1 MNSPDAPK
9 PDATPAATPA
19 ADADLDPFRLQ
30 SPETLANPYPVYA
43 RLRQEAPVYFSAGY
57 NGWLVTRY
65 DHVAAGFRDPR
76 LSAKRSSAFVTKL
89 PDEVRQRLE
98 PLRRNLASWALLLDP
113 PEHTRIRSLINKA
126 FVPRLVE
133 GLRPRVEALVSD
145 LLDAVAPAG
154 RMDVLRD
161 LGDLLPLLVI
171 GEVLGVPAEDRHKL
185 KGWSNALGGFL
196 GAGRPTLEIAG
207 GALSAVVEL
216 EDYFRGVIA
225 SRRQSPGSD
234 LLSQLIVAEEQGMIL
249 GEQELLST
257 CCMLLFGG
265 HETTKNLIGNG
276 LLALLLHRPAR
287 DELRESPMLIG
298 PAVEELLRYDSPVQ
312 WMSRMALED
321 IELDGV
327 KIPKGDRAFLVLGAA
342 NRDPAQ
348 FPEPDRLDFHRSD
361 IRHISFGLGVHYCA
375 GAALARVEAQ
385 AAIST
390 FLRRFPN
397 AELASG
403 SLNWRM
409 NPGVRGLAAIPVEL
423 GQEKAST

>member
-9 PDATPAATPA
+9 PDAPPAANPA

-43 RLRQEAPVYFSAGY
+43 RLRQEAPVYFSAAY
-57 NGWLVTRY
+57 NGWLITRY
-65 DHVAAGFRDPR
+65 DQVAAGFRDPR

-133 GLRPRVEALVSD
+133 GLRSRVETLVNE
-145 LLDAVAPAG
+145 LLDAVAPTG

-171 GEVLGVPAEDRHKL
+171 GEVLGVPVEDRHRL
-185 KGWSNALGGFL
+185 KGWSNALSGFL

-207 GALSAVVEL
+207 GALSAVAEL

-225 SRRQSPGSD
+225 ARRQSPGND
-234 LLSQLIVAEEQGMIL
+234 LLSQLILAEEQGTIL

-276 LLALLLHRPAR
+276 LLALLLHRSEREA
-287 DELRESPMLIG
+287 LRGTPSLIG

-312 WMSRMALED
+312 WMSRVALDD

-327 KIPKGDRAFLVLGAA
+327 RIPKGDRAFLVLGAA

-348 FPEPDRLDFHRSD
+348 FPDPDKLDFRRTD
-361 IRHISFGLGVHYCA
+361 IRHISLGLGVHYCA
-375 GAALARVEAQ
+375 GSALARVEAQ

-390 FLRRFPN
+390 FLRRFPD
-397 AELASG
+397 AELSPG
-403 SLNWRM
+403 PLTWRM
-409 NPGVRGLAAIPVEL
+409 NPGMRGLTAIPIEL
-423 GQEKAST
+423 GPQNSAS

>member
-9 PDATPAATPA
+9 PDATPAVTPA
-19 ADADLDPFRLQ
+19 ADADVDRFRLQ

-43 RLRQEAPVYFSAGY
+43 RLREEAPVYFSAGY

-133 GLRPRVEALVSD
+133 GLRPRVEALVNE

-185 KGWSNALGGFL
+185 KSWSNALGGFL

-207 GALSAVVEL
+207 GALTAVAEL
-216 EDYFRGVIA
+216 EEYFRGVIA
-225 SRRQSPGSD
+225 ARRQSPGSD

-276 LLALLLHRPAR
+276 LLALLRHPAAR
-287 DELRESPMLIG
+287 DELRGSPMLVG

-312 WMSRMALED
+312 WMSRVALED
-321 IELDGV
+321 IELDGAR
-327 KIPKGDRAFLVLGAA
+327 IPKGDRAFLVLGAA

-348 FPEPDRLDFHRSD
+348 FPEPDRLDFHRTD

-385 AAIST
+385 TAIAT
-390 FLRRFPN
+390 FVRRFPN
-397 AELASG
+397 AELSSAP
-403 SLNWRM
+403 LTWRM

-423 GQEKAST
+423 GQEKASP

>member
-19 ADADLDPFRLQ
+19 TDADLDPFRLQ

-43 RLRQEAPVYFSAGY
+43 RLREEAPVYFSAGY

-133 GLRPRVEALVSD
+133 GLRPRVEALVNE

-207 GALSAVVEL
+207 GALSAVAEL
-216 EDYFRGVIA
+216 EEYFRGVIA
-225 SRRQSPGSD
+225 ARRQSPGSD

-276 LLALLLHRPAR
+276 LLALLRHPAAR
-287 DELRESPMLIG
+287 DELRGSPMLVG

-312 WMSRMALED
+312 WMSRIALED
-321 IELDGV
+321 IELDGAR
-327 KIPKGDRAFLVLGAA
+327 IPKGDRAFLVLGAA

-348 FPEPDRLDFHRSD
+348 FPEPDQLDFHRTD

-385 AAIST
+385 TAIAT
-390 FLRRFPN
+390 FVRRFPN
-397 AELASG
+397 AELSSAP
-403 SLNWRM
+403 LTWRM

-423 GQEKAST
+423 GQEKASP

>member
-30 SPETLANPYPVYA
+30 SPATLANPYPVYA
-43 RLRQEAPVYFSAGY
+43 RLREEAPVYFSAGY

-133 GLRPRVEALVSD
+133 GLRPRVEALVNE

-154 RMDVLRD
+154 QMDVLRD

-207 GALSAVVEL
+207 GALSAVAEL
-216 EDYFRGVIA
+216 EEYFRGVIA
-225 SRRQSPGSD
+225 ARRQSPGSD

-276 LLALLLHRPAR
+276 LLALLRHPAAR
-287 DELRESPMLIG
+287 DELRGSPMLVG

-312 WMSRMALED
+312 WMSRVALED
-321 IELDGV
+321 IELDGAR
-327 KIPKGDRAFLVLGAA
+327 IPKGDRAFLVLGAA

-348 FPEPDRLDFHRSD
+348 FPEPDRLDFHRTD

-385 AAIST
+385 TAIAT
-390 FLRRFPN
+390 FVRRFPN
-397 AELASG
+397 AELSSAP
-403 SLNWRM
+403 LTWRM

-423 GQEKAST
+423 GQEKASP

>member
-89 PDEVRQRLE
+89 PEEVRQRLE

-133 GLRPRVEALVSD
+133 GLRPRVEALVND

-154 RMDVLRD
+154 QMDVLRD

-207 GALSAVVEL
+207 GALSAVAEL

-276 LLALLLHRPAR
+276 LLALLLHRSAR

-327 KIPKGDRAFLVLGAA
+327 TIPKGDRAFLVLGAA

-348 FPEPDRLDFHRSD
+348 FPEPDRLDFHRTD
-361 IRHISFGLGVHYCA
+361 IRHISLGLGVHYCA

-385 AAIST
+385 AAISM

-403 SLNWRM
+403 GLTWRM
-409 NPGVRGLAAIPVEL
+409 NPGVRGLTAIPVEL
-423 GQEKAST
+423 GKEKAST

>member
-19 ADADLDPFRLQ
+19 ADAALDPFRLQ

-133 GLRPRVEALVSD
+133 GLRPRVEALVND

-403 SLNWRM
+403 PLNWRM
-409 NPGVRGLAAIPVEL
+409 NPGVRGLTAIPVEL

>member
-9 PDATPAATPA
+9 PDATPGANPA
-19 ADADLDPFRLQ
+19 ADADLDPFRLR

-43 RLRQEAPVYFSAGY
+43 RLREEAPVYFSAAY

-89 PDEVRQRLE
+89 PDEVKQRLE

-133 GLRPRVEALVSD
+133 GLRPRVEALVTE
-145 LLDAVAPAG
+145 LLDAAAPAG
-154 RMDVLRD
+154 QMDVLRD

-171 GEVLGVPAEDRHKL
+171 GEMLGVPTEDRHRL
-185 KGWSNALGGFL
+185 KGWSNAIAGFL
-196 GAGRPTLEIAG
+196 GSGRPTLEIATATLG
-207 GALSAVVEL
+207 AVVEM

-225 SRRQSPGSD
+225 VRRQSPGND
-234 LLSQLIVAEEQGMIL
+234 LLSQLLLAEEQGMIL

-276 LLALLLHRPAR
+276 LLALLQNPREREALRASPA
-287 DELRESPMLIG
+287 LLG
-298 PAVEELLRYDSPVQ
+298 PAVEELLRYDTPVQ
-312 WMSRMALED
+312 WMSRVALDDLE
-321 IELDGV
+321 IEGV
-327 KIPKGDRAFLVLGAA
+327 RIAKGDRVFLVLGAA
-342 NRDPAQ
+342 NRDPAH
-348 FPEPDRLDFHRSD
+348 FPEPDRLDFRRTD

-385 AAIST
+385 SAISL
-390 FLRRFPN
+390 FLRRFPG
-397 AELASG
+397 AELSPAPVTFRQS
-403 SLNWRM
+403 
-409 NPGVRGLAAIPVEL
+409 PGVRGLVALPVVL
-423 GQEKAST
+423 GPERAVS